1 MSSPAERDSSSNPQ
15 ALGSELSPLRGV
27 HWREIKPE
35 ELSRESPSA
44 EDLTPRSLGES
55 GVASGTSAPAVQ
67 PEIASPPRATVDPRP
82 EAPKIVRLERR
93 QELEHHLKGSP
104 TDLDSYMELGRIY
117 RAEGRPADAR
127 RVFQQ
132 ALQIFPDESQLL
144 WEHEEA
150 ILARSLQQLREVTDI
165 ARRLDT
171 AESDREL
178 KRCQNDWACRR
189 MDVCRA
195 RLQRDPS
202 LHHLRVVLAEAMYD
216 AGLHEGAMEELQPV
230 LEHDEFSPT
239 AYLIQGKCLLEMRKD
254 VEAMASLRGAA
265 LRRSVVAP
273 PRVRVAALRLLCET
287 AERLGVT
294 LTLAQYRQHLHKAE
308 QDLAE
313 PSARS
318 QQPARGGAQAEPIGD
333 QGGAGHSESGSDRDH
348 GNGVPSA
355 SADREDR

>member
-1 MSSPAERDSSSNPQ
+1 VQPDPPA
-15 ALGSELSPLRGV
+15 
-27 HWREIKPE
+27 
-35 ELSRESPSA
+35 
-44 EDLTPRSLGES
+44 TPRTT
-55 GVASGTSAPAVQ
+55 ADPN
-67 PEIASPPRATVDPRP
+67 PET
-82 EAPKIVRLERR
+82 PKVLRLERR

-104 TDLDSYMELGRIY
+104 TDLESYMELGRIY

-150 ILARSLQQLREVTDI
+150 ILARSLQQLREVTDV
-165 ARRLDT
+165 ARRIDT
-171 AESDREL
+171 AETDREL

-195 RLQRDPS
+195 RLKRDPS
-202 LHHLRVVLAEAMYD
+202 LHHLRVVLAEAMHD
-216 AGLHEGAMEELQPV
+216 AGLHEGAMEELRPV

-239 AYLIQGKCLLEMRKD
+239 AHLIQGKCLLEMGKD
-254 VEAMASLRGAA
+254 VEAMASLRAAA

-273 PRVRVAALRLLCET
+273 PRVRVAALRLLCDT

-313 PSARS
+313 LSARGQHPTRS
-318 QQPARGGAQAEPIGD
+318 GPQPPPSHG
-333 QGGAGHSESGSDRDH
+333 QGGSGHLESGGDADH
-348 GNGVPSA
+348 GKGVHST
-355 SADREDR
+355 SADGEDR